1 MADQTSLFIQQR
13 SDEMRRISE
22 AEKNNKRVRFDAWKR
37 IYTKKYGNKVSF
49 GGNEA
54 ILTKADGTQ
63 VVVGNYKTDKK
74 KTLQEN
80 KPKQKPNE
88 EQLLIDKRIAEIDAA
103 DKKRL
108 DDVRKA
114 ENQEIRDDVA
124 LDKEV
129 NPWGIDNIRRATGME
144 VGRSD
149 TTGGALNIPKNV
161 TSDKQDQS
169 GMGKDVSE
177 SKASSSGSSSG
188 STVFTRHYKTGE
200 RLGVMTRK
208 QRRAYEKEAGDKTF
222 EQRVAE
228 YEKSSGHGKSHLR
241 ETLYKRNLRKNKKK
255 LFIED

>member
-108 DDVRKA
+108 DDARKA
-114 ENQEIRDDVA
+114 ENQEIRDEVA
-124 LDKEV
+124 LDKEL
-129 NPWGIDNIRRATGME
+129 NPWGIDNIRRTTGME

-149 TTGGALNIPKNV
+149 AQFTKKGGYNLTIPKNV

-169 GMGKDVSE
+169 GE
-177 SKASSSGSSSG
+177 SKWSSPSLTKDSKLTNSTDSTSGNNSNFK
-188 STVFTRHYKTGE
+188 TDVFTINPETGKAV
-200 RLGVMTRK
+200 GVLTRS
-208 QRRAYEKEAGDKTF
+208 QRRAFEKKYGDKIDKLKIRSYTNKGDSY
-222 EQRVAE
+222 QR
-228 YEKSSGHGKSHLR
+228 YG
-241 ETLYKRNLRKNKKK
+241 
-255 LFIED
+255 

>member
-108 DDVRKA
+108 DDARKA
-114 ENQEIRDDVA
+114 ENQEIRDEVA
-124 LDKEV
+124 LDKEL
-129 NPWGIDNIRRATGME
+129 NPWGIDNIRRTTGME

-149 TTGGALNIPKNV
+149 AQFTKGDGYNLTIPKNIP
-161 TSDKQDQS
+161 SDKQDQS
-169 GMGKDVSE
+169 GMGKGVE
-177 SKASSSGSSSG
+177 PIG
-188 STVFTRHYKTGE
+188 TYKSDTGE
-200 RLGVMTRK
+200 LDREAWLKKTANSPAAKAFGKGKKADDLRWAAQQNYRKFKRDNNRGRLGI
-208 QRRAYEKEAGDKTF
+208 G
-222 EQRVAE
+222 
-228 YEKSSGHGKSHLR
+228 
-241 ETLYKRNLRKNKKK
+241 
-255 LFIED
+255 LFGL